1 MVLLV
6 LATKYLYIIA
16 LYLIIDNLAIT
27 YGSLAREVFPDASGQ
42 MGSNQS
48 THAHPNSISPMGTKR
63 TPRIFQDLQFRVLV
77 LGRANAG
84 KTSILQRVCETTEIG
99 RASCRERV

>member
-27 YGSLAREVFPDASGQ
+27 YGSLAREVFPDVTQTTLEVGRDA
-42 MGSNQS
+42 
-48 THAHPNSISPMGTKR
+48 
-63 TPRIFQDLQFRVLV
+63 DLQA
-77 LGRANAG
+77 RA
-84 KTSILQRVCETTEIG
+84 C
-99 RASCRERV
+99 

>member
-27 YGSLAREVFPDASGQ
+27 YGSLAREVFPDG
-42 MGSNQS
+42 
-48 THAHPNSISPMGTKR
+48 
-63 TPRIFQDLQFRVLV
+63 
-77 LGRANAG
+77 
-84 KTSILQRVCETTEIG
+84 
-99 RASCRERV
+99 